1 MHNPTQFSQARER
14 GGGFTRAELCQKGSE
29 NGICSPNETLTQT
42 ENYQGAKTTRSNNKR
57 PEAQRSTSSSIQ
69 ILPETSEIGSTSRFS
84 VSDMPK
90 GTIWSGTR

>member
-14 GGGFTRAELCQKGSE
+14 GGGFTRAELCQKGCK

-42 ENYQGAKTTRSNNKR
+42 ENYQGIKPARSNNKR

-69 ILPETSEIGSTSRFS
+69 ILPETRG
-84 VSDMPK
+84 
-90 GTIWSGTR
+90 IWATQAGFP